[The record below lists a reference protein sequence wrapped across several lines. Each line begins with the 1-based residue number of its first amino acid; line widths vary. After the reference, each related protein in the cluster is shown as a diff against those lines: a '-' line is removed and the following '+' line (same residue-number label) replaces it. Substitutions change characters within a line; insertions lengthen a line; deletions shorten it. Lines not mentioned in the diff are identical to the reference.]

1 MEQRARGKRLTKG
14 SVGIVVSSIVVVA
27 GLRGVACLRVS
38 AGLSVVAVVTIVT
51 VVLGVVAAVVA
62 AVVATIVTA
71 VVTTVL
77 AILAV
82 ELVILS
88 KKVEISNR

>member
-38 AGLSVVAVVTIVT
+38 AGLSVVAVV
-51 VVLGVVAAVVA
+51 LGVVAAI
-62 AVVATIVTA
+62 VATIVTA

-77 AILAV
+77 TVLAV
-82 ELVILS
+82 ELVVLS
-88 KKVEISNR
+88 KKKRSATGSRVLLGELT

>member
-51 VVLGVVAAVVA
+51 VVLGVVAAI
-62 AVVATIVTA
+62 VATIVTA

-77 AILAV
+77 TVLAV
-82 ELVILS
+82 ELVVLS
-88 KKVEISNR
+88 KKEEISNR

>member
-38 AGLSVVAVVTIVT
+38 AGLSVVAVVT
-51 VVLGVVAAVVA
+51 VVLGVVAAI
-62 AVVATIVTA
+62 VATIVTA

-77 AILAV
+77 TVLAV
-82 ELVILS
+82 ELVVLS
-88 KKVEISNR
+88 KKEEISNR

>member
-38 AGLSVVAVVTIVT
+38 AGLSVVAVV
-51 VVLGVVAAVVA
+51 LGVVAAI
-62 AVVATIVTA
+62 VATIVTA

-77 AILAV
+77 TVLAV
-82 ELVILS
+82 ELVVLS
-88 KKVEISNR
+88 KKEEISNR

>member
-14 SVGIVVSSIVVVA
+14 SVGIVVSSIVVA

-51 VVLGVVAAVVA
+51 VVLGVVAAI
-62 AVVATIVTA
+62 VATIVTA

-77 AILAV
+77 TVLAV
-82 ELVILS
+82 ELVVLS